1 MTSDLERLPDTIRA
15 EQAVIDAAL
24 TAGATHLVNETG
36 DGRRVHTL
44 TCPAVRD
51 KLDRQVAWER
61 DGVFDDRGNV
71 IQMAKA
77 PVLMTR
83 EQVEQLATYRRCRTC
98 CPVTDHAVKTRAER
112 TVQVANL
119 TDRHFGRRLVTLDGR
134 DLGVLERVT
143 VDRWADRVE
152 VTVHTDAGTFTG
164 ADFAAV
170 FARPAELATS

>member
-1 MTSDLERLPDTIRA
+1 MRSDLQRLPDTIRA

-24 TAGATHLVNETG
+24 AAGATHLVNETG

-61 DGVFDDRGNV
+61 DGGINERG
-71 IQMAKA
+71 QAMLA
-77 PVLMTR
+77 PRMPELLTR
-83 EQVEQLATYRRCRTC
+83 AQVEQLPAYRRCRTC
-98 CPVTDHAVKTRAER
+98 APLTDHEVKTRAER

-119 TDRHFGRRLVTLDGR
+119 TDRHFGRRLVTVDGR

-143 VDRWADRVE
+143 LDRWADRVE
-152 VTVHTDAGTFTG
+152 ATVHTDTG
-164 ADFAAV
+164 VHQLAPDTGV
-170 FARPAELATS
+170 HARPAGDVEG